1 MGQYIWKC
9 CNRIYYLFLH
19 QWNPAPRT
27 SVIYWIS
34 EKASQRFQHLTA
46 SNVMQLRD
54 SLSKNKDGTM
64 VQPFQLM
71 RNGFRKLLAAWI
83 KMNYVNEPKSFSS
96 KKSSDPVIRKVVPA
110 FAVAAPVAKNGET
123 FVDNF
128 EPTRAC
134 QFVIKIL
141 AYCKPY

>member
-1 MGQYIWKC
+1 
-9 CNRIYYLFLH
+9 
-19 QWNPAPRT
+19 
-27 SVIYWIS
+27 
-34 EKASQRFQHLTA
+34 
-46 SNVMQLRD
+46 
-54 SLSKNKDGTM
+54 
-64 VQPFQLM
+64 
-71 RNGFRKLLAAWI
+71 
-83 KMNYVNEPKSFSS
+83 MNSANEPKSLSS

-141 AYCKPY
+141 AYC